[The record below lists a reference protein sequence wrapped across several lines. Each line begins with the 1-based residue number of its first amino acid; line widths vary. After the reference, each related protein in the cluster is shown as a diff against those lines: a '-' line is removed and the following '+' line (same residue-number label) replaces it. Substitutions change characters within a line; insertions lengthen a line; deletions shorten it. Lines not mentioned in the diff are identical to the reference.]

1 MGSQQESIR
10 EYQSTHCPLWQGD
23 SYFSGG
29 RMHLRVR
36 LGKAFFLAAAFNLVL
51 FSLPA
56 LLGSLQRQVV
66 DTWSERPVSFMRIKP
81 ELPPPPE
88 KIKKKTEEKKDE
100 IKKPKLKKPEPVLQK
115 PKITPPELLFD
126 INPSLQMGMQ
136 VAAPPA
142 EKAIKAIPLQTEF
155 EMGTVDVIPMVT
167 MRLEPVYPFRAK
179 RMRITGKVDIRFMV
193 DSNGSV
199 SNFQIIKGT
208 PPNVF
213 DESVR
218 KAVSRWKFQP
228 GQKEGRAV
236 NTWMTTT
243 IHFKLE

>member
-1 MGSQQESIR
+1 ML
-10 EYQSTHCPLWQGD
+10 LW
-23 SYFSGG
+23 
-29 RMHLRVR
+29 VR

-66 DTWSERPVSFMRIKP
+66 DTWPDRPVSFIRVKP
-81 ELPPPPE
+81 ELPPPPQKIKE
-88 KIKKKTEEKKDE
+88 KIEEKKTE
-100 IKKPKLKKPEPVLQK
+100 IKKPKLKKQEPVLQK
-115 PKITPPELLFD
+115 PKLKPPELLFD
-126 INPSLQMGMQ
+126 INPRLQMGMQ

-142 EKAIKAIPLQTEF
+142 EKVIKHIPLQTEF
-155 EMGTVDVIPMVT
+155 EMGKVDIFPMVT
-167 MRLEPVYPFRAK
+167 RRLEPVYPFRAK
-179 RMRITGKVDIRFMV
+179 RMGITGKVDIRFMV
-193 DSNGSV
+193 DTNGSV
-199 SNFQIIKGT
+199 SDLQIIEST

-218 KAVSRWKFQP
+218 KAVNRWRFQP
-228 GQKEGRAV
+228 GQKDNRAV